1 MKDMEFGKEER
12 MSWFEDKVGV
22 KSGVV
27 IVKKLGKG
35 EIIFIEDFN
44 L

>member
-1 MKDMEFGKEER
+1 MEFGKEER
-12 MSWFEDKVGV
+12 MSWFEDKGGA
-22 KSGVV
+22 KSGAV

-35 EIIFIEDFN
+35 ETTPTEDSN

>member
-12 MSWFEDKVGV
+12 MSWFKHKVGAENEA
-22 KSGVV
+22 V

-35 EIIFIEDFN
+35 ETTPTEDSK